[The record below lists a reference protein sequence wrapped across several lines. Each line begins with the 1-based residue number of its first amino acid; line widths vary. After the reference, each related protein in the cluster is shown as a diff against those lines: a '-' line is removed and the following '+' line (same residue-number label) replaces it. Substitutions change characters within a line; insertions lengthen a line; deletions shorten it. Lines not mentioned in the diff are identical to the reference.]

1 MNLDNLKP
9 AWRIYKLLTVVRPT
23 DQEEIL
29 LILERAEGVT
39 ISRTNRFVIH
49 SLMFIVITLCCQGG

>member
-9 AWRIYKLLTVVRPT
+9 AWRQFRLKNSMRVM

-29 LILERAEGVT
+29 LILERAEEIT
-39 ISRTNRFVIH
+39 KDKTNRFMVHTLI
-49 SLMFIVITLCCQGG
+49 FIVLTLCCQGG